1 MKPVRLV
8 MQAFGSYAGR
18 TVIDFEKPNQ
28 NIFLITGDTGA
39 GKTTVFDAIVFA
51 LYGEAS
57 SSTNRKDGAELQSQY
72 AALDVEPYVELTFT
86 ENSGGRDLLY
96 TVRRSPRHFRK
107 AKRSGAA
114 DQAVPESIDL
124 FMPDGSEYPQKEAA
138 AKLVEITGLT
148 KEQFSQVAMIA
159 QGEFMELLR
168 ASSDRKREIFR
179 KLFGTEIFDR
189 IVRILSMQVSGKK
202 TQILEAQSAMLA
214 EVRHC
219 SLPEQEDGEGADR
232 EAGDPSAEEKLSE
245 LIKLRQQLMS
255 EKKMNAAALAR
266 FTELLEWLC
275 GKMEQALSDLSEK
288 TRQASI
294 LRDEKRGQYTQAK
307 TLAASFE
314 QLEQARARLMEL
326 DSMEEEI
333 RDTEK
338 TGEKI
343 EDAYEILQCY
353 TALQESDKSVTA
365 KSAELSDQRE
375 KLPLLQKVQSL
386 REAALLQAKQREDEE
401 RSTDTKV
408 RERVRLALDTLEK
421 AQAANEKKERCEKAA
436 REAGNLL
443 LQADENLRA
452 YDKKAAEWQETQSR
466 LSGADGRFAE
476 WEMHIRSGRDISQLI
491 RRAKE
496 QRRDLEQQRQSARQA
511 AEAYSFV
518 ARACEEKRAAYES
531 ANSAFLDAQ
540 AGYLAATL
548 MDGKPCPVCGS
559 THHPAPCSTPSGN
572 QGLTREKID
581 ALSQEVSAL
590 EKERMEKSALSG
602 AAAKVLLE
610 KQKNYTEAVQTIR
623 TNLVNADTGLEIPD
637 EISLDDEIKILRAW
651 ADILKAQE
659 EKLRT
664 DAAKLKEASDNLK
677 GVAEERTSLRS
688 KLQEAQ
694 EADTKAKEELSGATA
709 ALIEIGSHLHD
720 LRTKAEAQKALEN
733 ADAALSGAAAAAES
747 ARKDA
752 QENRE
757 QLNSCAALI
766 RQYEAELPLLEKDRS
781 RKEAAY
787 QDILAKK
794 HFADDASWMELTSG
808 WTKEDRKAMRDKVSR
823 FRQDKAAVTGAL
835 ETARKAVSGQEKP
848 DLEALS
854 AAQEEAQQQ
863 LDRMQGEERRLRQI
877 YSTNQAALDSL
888 KPQLQERTKVMEEYG
903 RICDLY
909 ERLGGKQT
917 GARMDIETFVQRRYL
932 QRILRCANARF
943 SEMSAG
949 QFEVRMVDLAKAGTG
964 RNHGLDLLVYSNVTG
979 KEREIRTLSGGESFM
994 AALSLALGMADQ
1006 IRESQTSINLD
1017 IMFIDEGFGTLDDH
1031 ARDQAVRVLQRMAG
1045 GSRMIGIIS
1054 HVSELKQEID
1064 DQLIITKDD
1073 AGSHAR
1079 WQIS

>member
-86 ENSGGRDLLY
+86 ETSGGRDLLY

-114 DQAVPESIDL
+114 DQAVPENIDL

-219 SLPEQEDGEGADR
+219 SLPEQEDGAGADR

-245 LIKLRQQLMS
+245 LIKLRHQLLS

-275 GKMEQALSDLSEK
+275 GKLEKELSDLSEK

-294 LRDEKRGQYTQAK
+294 LRDEKREQYTQAK

-314 QLEQARARLMEL
+314 QLEQARARLLEL

-338 TGEKI
+338 IGEKI

-353 TALQESDKSVTA
+353 TALQESDKSLTA

-386 REAALLQAKQREDEE
+386 REATLLQAKQREDEE

-421 AQAANEKKERCEKAA
+421 AQTANEKKERCEQAA

-452 YDKKAAEWQETQSR
+452 YDKKAAEWQETQR
-466 LSGADGRFAE
+466 LAE
-476 WEMHIRSGRDISQLI
+476 WEMRFRTGREIAQLI

-496 QRRDLEQQRQSARQA
+496 QRRDLEQQRKSARQA
-511 AEAYSFV
+511 AEDYSLV
-518 ARACEEKRAAYES
+518 TRACEEKRAAYES

-548 MDGKPCPVCGS
+548 MEGKPCPVCGS

-602 AAAKVLLE
+602 K
-610 KQKNYTEAVQTIR
+610 
-623 TNLVNADTGLEIPD
+623 
-637 EISLDDEIKILRAW
+637 
-651 ADILKAQE
+651 
-659 EKLRT
+659 
-664 DAAKLKEASDNLK
+664 
-677 GVAEERTSLRS
+677 AEEL
-688 KLQEAQ
+688 
-694 EADTKAKEELSGATA
+694 
-709 ALIEIGSHLHD
+709 
-720 LRTKAEAQKALEN
+720 
-733 ADAALSGAAAAAES
+733 
-747 ARKDA
+747 
-752 QENRE
+752 
-757 QLNSCAALI
+757 
-766 RQYEAELPLLEKDRS
+766 
-781 RKEAAY
+781 
-787 QDILAKK
+787 
-794 HFADDASWMELTSG
+794 
-808 WTKEDRKAMRDKVSR
+808 
-823 FRQDKAAVTGAL
+823 
-835 ETARKAVSGQEKP
+835 
-848 DLEALS
+848 
-854 AAQEEAQQQ
+854 
-863 LDRMQGEERRLRQI
+863 
-877 YSTNQAALDSL
+877 
-888 KPQLQERTKVMEEYG
+888 
-903 RICDLY
+903 
-909 ERLGGKQT
+909 
-917 GARMDIETFVQRRYL
+917 
-932 QRILRCANARF
+932 
-943 SEMSAG
+943 
-949 QFEVRMVDLAKAGTG
+949 
-964 RNHGLDLLVYSNVTG
+964 
-979 KEREIRTLSGGESFM
+979 
-994 AALSLALGMADQ
+994 
-1006 IRESQTSINLD
+1006 
-1017 IMFIDEGFGTLDDH
+1017 
-1031 ARDQAVRVLQRMAG
+1031 
-1045 GSRMIGIIS
+1045 
-1054 HVSELKQEID
+1054 
-1064 DQLIITKDD
+1064 
-1073 AGSHAR
+1073 
-1079 WQIS
+1079 

>member
-72 AALDVEPYVELTFT
+72 ASLDVEPYVELTFT
-86 ENSGGRDLLY
+86 ENSGGRELLY

-114 DQAVPESIDL
+114 DQAVPEAIDL
-124 FMPDGSEYPQKEAA
+124 YMPDGSEYPQKEAA
-138 AKLVEITGLT
+138 AKLIEITGLT

-189 IVRILSMQVSGKK
+189 TVRLLAMKVAGKK

-219 SLPEQEDGEGADR
+219 SLPVQADGSDTDGGAHDS
-232 EAGDPSAEEKLSE
+232 SAEEKCAE
-245 LIKLRQQLMS
+245 LMKLRQQLLS

-266 FTELLEWLC
+266 FTELLEWQC
-275 GKMEQALSDLSEK
+275 GQLEQELSDLSEK
-288 TRQASI
+288 TRQAST
-294 LRDEKRGQYTQAK
+294 LRDEKRRQYTQAK
-307 TLAASFE
+307 TLAATFE
-314 QLEQARARLMEL
+314 QLEQARARLLEL

-333 RDTEK
+333 RGVEK

-353 TALQESDKSVTA
+353 TALQEAEKSLTA
-365 KSAELSDQRE
+365 KSAELLRQRE
-375 KLPLLQKVQSL
+375 KLPLLQKAQNL
-386 REAALLQAKQREDEE
+386 REAALLQAKEREDEE
-401 RSTDTKV
+401 RSADTKV
-408 RERVRLALDTLEK
+408 RERVRQALDTLDK
-421 AQAANEKKERCEKAA
+421 AQAAKEKKERCEKTAK
-436 REAGNLL
+436 EAENLL

-452 YDKKAAEWQETQSR
+452 YDKKAAEWQETQAR
-466 LSGADGRFAE
+466 LSGADGRLAE
-476 WEMHIRSGRDISQLI
+476 WEMRFRSGREIAQLI
-491 RRAKE
+491 RKTKE
-496 QRRDLEQQRQSARQA
+496 QYKDLEQQRQSARQA
-511 AEAYSFV
+511 AEDYSLV
-518 ARACEEKRAAYES
+518 TRACEEKRAAYES

-548 MDGKPCPVCGS
+548 MEGKPCPVCGS
-559 THHPAPCSTPSGN
+559 THHPAPCSAPAGDK
-572 QGLTREKID
+572 GLTREKID

-590 EKERMEKSALSG
+590 EKERMEKSARSG

-623 TNLVNADTGLEIPD
+623 TNLVNADTGLEIPE
-637 EISLDDEIKILRAW
+637 EITLDDEIKILRAW
-651 ADILKAQE
+651 ADILKSQE
-659 EKLRT
+659 EKLRE

-677 GVAEERTSLRS
+677 EVAGERIRLQTKLR
-688 KLQEAQ
+688 EAQ
-694 EADTKAKEELSGATA
+694 EADTKAKEELSGAAA
-709 ALIEIGSHLHD
+709 ALFEIGSRLHD
-720 LRTKAEAQKALEN
+720 FRTKEEAQKAQEN

-752 QENRE
+752 QESRE
-757 QLNSCAALI
+757 QLSRCFALI
-766 RQYEAELPLLEKDRS
+766 QQYEADLPLLEEDRS
-781 RKEAAY
+781 RKEAVY
-787 QDILAKK
+787 QDILEKK
-794 HFADDASWMELTSG
+794 HFADDASWMEMTRK
-808 WTKEDRKAMRDKVSR
+808 WTKEDSSAMRDRVSR
-823 FRQDKAAVTGAL
+823 FRQDKAAVTGAM
-835 ETARKAVSGQEKP
+835 EAAQKGVSGQEKP
-848 DLEALS
+848 DLEALMS
-854 AAQEEAQQQ
+854 AQEKAQQQ
-863 LDRMQGEERRLRQI
+863 LDRTQEEERKLRQL
-877 YSTNQAALDSL
+877 YTTNKAALDSL
-888 KPQLQERTKVMEEYG
+888 KPQLQQRTKVMEEYG

-909 ERLGGKQT
+909 ERLGGRQT

-949 QFEVRMVDLAKAGTG
+949 QFELRMVDLTKAGTG

-1006 IRESQTSINLD
+1006 IRESSASINLD

-1031 ARDQAVRVLQRMAG
+1031 ARDQAVRVLQRMAE

-1073 AGSHAR
+1073 TGSHAR